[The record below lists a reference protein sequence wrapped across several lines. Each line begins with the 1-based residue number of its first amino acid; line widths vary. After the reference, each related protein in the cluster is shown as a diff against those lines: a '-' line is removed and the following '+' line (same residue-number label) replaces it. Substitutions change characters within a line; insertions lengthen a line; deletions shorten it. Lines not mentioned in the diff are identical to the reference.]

1 MHVFIDTNI
10 LLNFFHFSKD
20 ELDLLNGIFVSHEQG
35 KVVVHLTEQVLDE
48 FKRNRESKIIDAL
61 KQFKDNGKLTV
72 KLPSFM
78 KEYPEYKDIQDL
90 NQNLQKQLDLIK
102 SKADKAI
109 KSFDL
114 AADKLIDDILQSN
127 KEDIR
132 ETTKDHFDE
141 AYRRMLI
148 GNPPGKKGSVGDSIN
163 WTILLK
169 SVEDCKDLH
178 IISADGDFYS
188 KLYAELP
195 DPFLAKE
202 WEEKKK
208 SKLFVY
214 RDLSSFTKKH
224 FDGIAF
230 AYDSNKED
238 LIDKLNKSGCFST
251 THGLI
256 AELESYNYFSLKELE
271 AILDAAE
278 GNSQFGWII
287 TDYDILD
294 FIKRISAPHINNIK
308 NESHKDLLNKVN
320 LAQKEREEN

>member
-148 GNPPGKKGSVGDSIN
+148 GNPPGKKGFC
-163 WTILLK
+163 WR
-169 SVEDCKDLH
+169 
-178 IISADGDFYS
+178 FY
-188 KLYAELP
+188 KL
-195 DPFLAKE
+195 D
-202 WEEKKK
+202 
-208 SKLFVY
+208 
-214 RDLSSFTKKH
+214 
-224 FDGIAF
+224 
-230 AYDSNKED
+230 N
-238 LIDKLNKSGCFST
+238 
-251 THGLI
+251 
-256 AELESYNYFSLKELE
+256 
-271 AILDAAE
+271 
-278 GNSQFGWII
+278 I
-287 TDYDILD
+287 T
-294 FIKRISAPHINNIK
+294 
-308 NESHKDLLNKVN
+308 
-320 LAQKEREEN
+320 